1 MFRDKSI
8 NLFFLCSIGM
18 LLGFTNLKAQFY
30 NGTQGVFG
38 KNKIQYKDYLWSYY
52 KYQKFNVYFN
62 DEAKNLANYVA
73 ISAHVNLLDIED
85 FFDYTLNSKIEFII

>member
-38 KNKIQYKDYLWSYY
+38 KTKYSIKIICG
-52 KYQKFNVYFN
+52 
-62 DEAKNLANYVA
+62 A
-73 ISAHVNLLDIED
+73 ITNTKSLMFIL
-85 FFDYTLNSKIEFII
+85 TMKLKI